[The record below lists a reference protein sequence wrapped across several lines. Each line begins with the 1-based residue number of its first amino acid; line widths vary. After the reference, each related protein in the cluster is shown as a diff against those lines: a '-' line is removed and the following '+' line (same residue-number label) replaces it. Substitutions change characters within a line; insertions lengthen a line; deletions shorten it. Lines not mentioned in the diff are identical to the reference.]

1 MHHPARAPGPSLALI
16 LALGLALTGCSL
28 PQGSPLV
35 SQVTAGVDAPDAN
48 FAIRYV
54 TRDNLDALKSWPLTG
69 PYAISGW
76 IKGGGGVAG
85 QVIEAGDLVN
95 VTLWDNEESSLLS
108 SPGQKV
114 VQLPNLTVSPA
125 GTIFLPYADEVYVA
139 KMSAEDARKAV
150 QAKLLPMIPS
160 VQVQLNYVSG
170 RKSSVDLVSGMAQP
184 GNYPL
189 EDRNMTLL
197 SVLALGGGVP
207 AGTVNPQ
214 VRVSRGGKLYGISM
228 ERLLANPALD
238 PALRGGDK
246 IFVEAEQR
254 YFLSFGAAGREA
266 QIKFPQDTLT
276 AMEAV
281 TISGGLNENRAD
293 AKGIL
298 ILRDYAANAVRS
310 DGTGPEKERMIFAFD
325 LTTADGLFS
334 AGEFPIQHK
343 DLVLATESPVNN
355 TRTILSLFGTSLG
368 LANAAQRF

>member
-1 MHHPARAPGPSLALI
+1 MHRPARAFGPSLALI
-16 LALGLALTGCSL
+16 AALGLVLAGCSL

-35 SQVTAGVDAPDAN
+35 SQVTAGVEDPDAT

-54 TRDNLDALKSWPLTG
+54 TRDNLDALRSWPLTG

-76 IKGGGGVAG
+76 IKGGGGVPG
-85 QVIEAGDLVN
+85 QVIEAGDVIN

-108 SPGQKV
+108 TPGQKV
-114 VQLPNLTVSPA
+114 VQLPNLTVSPE
-125 GTIFLPYADEVYVA
+125 GTVFLPYADEVYVA
-139 KMSAEDARKAV
+139 KMSAEEARKAV
-150 QAKLLPMIPS
+150 QDKLLAIVPS
-160 VQVQLNYVSG
+160 VQVQLSHVSG
-170 RKSSVDLVSGMAQP
+170 RKSAVDLVSGVAKP

-228 ERLLANPALD
+228 SRLLADPSLD

-246 IFVEAEQR
+246 IYVEPEQR

-266 QIKFPQDTLT
+266 QIKFPQDNLT

-281 TISGGLNENRAD
+281 TLSGGLNETRAD

-298 ILRDYAANAVRS
+298 ILRDYGPNALRD
-310 DGTGPEKERMIFAFD
+310 DGTGPDKERMIFAFD

-343 DLVLATESPVNN
+343 DLILATESPLTN

-368 LANAAQRF
+368 LANSAQNF

>member
-1 MHHPARAPGPSLALI
+1 MHRPARAFGPSLALI
-16 LALGLALTGCSL
+16 AALGLVLAGCSL

-35 SQVTAGVDAPDAN
+35 SQVTAGVEDPDAK

-54 TRDNLDALKSWPLTG
+54 TRDNLDALRSWPLTG

-76 IKGGGGVAG
+76 IKGGGGVPG
-85 QVIEAGDLVN
+85 QVIEAGDVIN

-108 SPGQKV
+108 TPGQKV
-114 VQLPNLTVSPA
+114 VQLPNLTVSPE
-125 GTIFLPYADEVYVA
+125 GTVFLPYADEVYVA
-139 KMSAEDARKAV
+139 KMSAEEARKAV
-150 QAKLLPMIPS
+150 QDKLLAIVPS
-160 VQVQLNYVSG
+160 VQVQLSHVSG
-170 RKSSVDLVSGMAQP
+170 RKSAVDLVSGVAKP

-228 ERLLANPALD
+228 SRLLADPSLD

-246 IFVEAEQR
+246 IYVEPEQR

-266 QIKFPQDTLT
+266 QIKFPQDNLT

-281 TISGGLNENRAD
+281 TLSGGLNETRAD

-298 ILRDYAANAVRS
+298 ILRDYSPNALRD
-310 DGTGPEKERMIFAFD
+310 DGTGPDKERMIFAFD

-343 DLVLATESPVNN
+343 DLVLATESPMTN
-355 TRTILSLFGTSLG
+355 TRNILSLFGTTLG
-368 LANAAQRF
+368 LANSAQKF

>member
-1 MHHPARAPGPSLALI
+1 
-16 LALGLALTGCSL
+16 
-28 PQGSPLV
+28 
-35 SQVTAGVDAPDAN
+35 
-48 FAIRYV
+48 
-54 TRDNLDALKSWPLTG
+54 
-69 PYAISGW
+69 
-76 IKGGGGVAG
+76 
-85 QVIEAGDLVN
+85 VIEVGDLVN
-95 VTLWDNEESSLLS
+95 VTLWDNEESSLLT

-114 VQLPNLTVSPA
+114 VQLPNLTVSSS
-125 GTIFLPYADEVYVA
+125 GTIFLPYADEVYIA

-150 QAKLLPMIPS
+150 QDKLLPMIPS
-160 VQVQLNYVSG
+160 LQVQLNYVSG
-170 RKSSVDLVSGMAQP
+170 RKSSVDLVSGVSSP

-207 AGTVNPQ
+207 SSTVNPQ
-214 VRVSRGGKLYGISM
+214 VRLSRGGKLYGISM
-228 ERLLANPALD
+228 DRLLADPSLD

-246 IFVEAEQR
+246 IYVEPEQR

-266 QIKFPQDTLT
+266 QITFPQDSLS

-281 TISGGLNENRAD
+281 TLSGGLSEARAD

-298 ILRDYAANAVRS
+298 ILRDYAASAVRS

-343 DLVLATESPVNN
+343 DLVLATESPLSN
-355 TRTILSLFGTSLG
+355 TRTILSLFGSALG
-368 LANAAQRF
+368 LANAADNF